1 MAVYTREYFSGSTDG
16 TPIAITSTDSAGA
29 QTIHTCSTKKG
40 EIYLFA
46 GNKSTVTVE
55 LFTEHGDTVSPIRT
69 LINPSQGLIPIL
81 PGTPLRNGK
90 VIKAYCS
97 TVSTSALHVLGWVN
111 ELSS

>member
-1 MAVYTREYFSGSTDG
+1 MAIYREFFSGSTDG

-29 QTIHTCSTKKG
+29 QTIHTCSTRKG

-46 GNKSTVTVE
+46 GNKSTAAVE
-55 LFTEHGDTVSPIRT
+55 FFAEHGDTVSPTRT
-69 LINPSQGLIPIL
+69 LISPSQGLVPIF

-90 VIKAYCS
+90 VVKGYCS
-97 TVSTSALHVLGWVN
+97 TVSTAAIFVIGYVN

>member
-16 TPIAITSTDSAGA
+16 TPIAISSTDSAGA
-29 QTIHTCSTKKG
+29 QTIHTCSTRKA

-46 GNKSTVTVE
+46 GNKSTAAVE
-55 LFTEHGDTVSPIRT
+55 LWIEHGDTVSPIRT
-69 LINPSQGLIPIL
+69 LVSAGVGLIPIL

-90 VIKAYCS
+90 VLKGYCS
-97 TVSTSALHVLGWVN
+97 TVSTAAVHVLGWVN